1 MYQCL
6 DASGASVFTDSPAQL
21 SGCTVVNTSPPGP
34 SLGTPSLPS
43 PVAPRVEPEPGP
55 ASPAPDAE
63 ANGARPA
70 GEVTVPIQRAGNLLV
85 VQAQLNGSRDA
96 RLILDTG
103 ASHTILSY
111 AVARDLGVFG
121 DQRTTT
127 VTLKTAGGPVQAD
140 VVRVDSIRLGD
151 AEVRNSQAA
160 IYDVPDAPAGV
171 DGLLGLTFL
180 HQFAVTLDVAKGQL
194 HLRRRD

>member
-6 DASGASVFTDSPAQL
+6 DASGASIYTDSPAQL
-21 SGCTVVNTSPPGP
+21 SGCSAVTTTPARPSVMPGPPGP
-34 SLGTPSLPS
+34 SPPMEPDAATAPPPS
-43 PVAPRVEPEPGP
+43 PGP
-55 ASPAPDAE
+55 LPALPT
-63 ANGARPA
+63 
-70 GEVTVPIQRAGNLLV
+70 GEVTIPLQKAGNLLV
-85 VQAQLNGSRDA
+85 VQANLNGSRDA

-111 AVARDLGVFG
+111 AVARDLGIYSE
-121 DQRTTT
+121 QRGTS
-127 VTLKTAGGPVQAD
+127 VTLKTAGGQVQAD
-140 VVRVDSIRLGD
+140 VVRVNSIRLGD

-160 IYDVPDAPAGV
+160 IYDVPDVPAGV
-171 DGLLGLTFL
+171 EGLLGLTFL